1 MVQDIFEKYI
11 RNYVFLCSS
20 RNGSSYLFV
29 LIKILNIK
37 TVMSP
42 CILLSNLPV
51 KVVKT
56 KGEEASCEEGV
67 GEGQHPG
74 VHVPHHG
81 LLQAPVWCPDTV
93 GCKYKYH
100 KTTPDWS

>member
-42 CILLSNLPV
+42 CILLSNWPV